1 MSVRN
6 TREQYGWV
14 SILFHWG
21 MAISIFGL
29 FGLGLYMVELTY
41 YDSWYHGSLATHK
54 SIGILVA
61 TAWLLRLM
69 WRWVNPSPVGLS
81 VKRWENLAAHLAHM
95 ALYLVMLALFVSG
108 YLISTADGDPI
119 KVFEWFKVPAT
130 LTGDNQEDIAGK
142 IHNFLAWGL
151 MALVALHMAAAL
163 KHHFFTKDRTL
174 IRMLKSK

>member
-6 TREQYGWV
+6 TQEQYGWI

-61 TAWLLRLM
+61 FAWLLRLA
-69 WRWVNPSPVGLS
+69 WRWLNPSPAGLS
-81 VKRWENLAAHLAHM
+81 EKRWENLVAHLAHM
-95 ALYLVMLALFVSG
+95 ALYLMMLALFVSG

-119 KVFEWFKVPAT
+119 KVFEWFAVPAT

-142 IHNFLAWGL
+142 IHNLLAWGL
-151 MALVALHMAAAL
+151 MALVVLHMAAAL

-174 IRMLKSK
+174 VRMLKSK